1 MLEVC
6 NLKVNI
12 DTGEGIV
19 KAVDGVSFSVSAG
32 ETIGIVGESGSGKS
46 VLAQSILRLNL
57 EPPVFYPEG
66 EIWFENKNIL
76 TLNEK
81 KIRKL
86 RRNDISMIFQD
97 PMSSL
102 NPVLTIG
109 FQLVEA
115 IRVREKISKN
125 NAKKKAI
132 ELLHDVGISDPE
144 RRIREYPHQLSGGMR
159 QRILIAIAL
168 ASKPKLL
175 IADEPTTALDV
186 TIQAQILDV
195 LKHIQQKYNMAI
207 IMITHDL
214 GVIAHLA
221 DRVFVMYSGRIVE
234 EGSANDIFYE
244 TAMPYTWSLL
254 RSIPR
259 LDDGKGKRLIPINGQ
274 PPNLLNPPKGCNFYG
289 RCPFATEQCLHVDPL
304 LIERENGHKAACVL
318 SKEEFLQLTSN
329 IDSEKSTQ
337 KGVAL

>member
-1 MLEVC
+1 MLSVN
-6 NLKVNI
+6 NLKVTIANG
-12 DTGEGIV
+12 DSIV
-19 KAVDGVSFSVSAG
+19 KPVDGVSFSVNAG
-32 ETIGIVGESGSGKS
+32 ETVGIVGESGSGKS
-46 VLAQSILRLNL
+46 ILAQSIMRLNL
-57 EPPVFYPEG
+57 EPPVSYPEG
-66 EIWFENKNIL
+66 EILFNGVNIL
-76 TLNEK
+76 TLNETE
-81 KIRKL
+81 IRKL

-115 IRVREKISKN
+115 IRVREKMNKN
-125 NAKKKAI
+125 DARKKAI

-144 RRIREYPHQLSGGMR
+144 RRMGEYPHQLSGGMR
-159 QRILIAIAL
+159 QRILIAIGL

-186 TIQAQILDV
+186 TIQAQILNV
-195 LKHIQQKYNMAI
+195 LKHIQKKYGMAI

-234 EGSANDIFYE
+234 EGTVNDIFYE

-259 LDDGKGKRLIPINGQ
+259 LDASKEKRLMPIKGQ
-274 PPNLLNPPKGCNFYG
+274 PPNLANPPKGCNFYE
-289 RCPFATEQCLHVDPL
+289 RCPFATEQCHQLDPVL
-304 LIERENGHKAACVL
+304 TERGNGHKAACIL
-318 SKEEFLQLTSN
+318 SKEEFLQLASNMDTETSH
-329 IDSEKSTQ
+329 